1 MDRVVVEIREP
12 GREPRRVS
20 ITATVEVGREC
31 SGILLGDSRVSRRHI
46 ALTAGVEGLT
56 LTDLGS
62 SNGTT
67 VNGTRVTDPVVVRT
81 GDVIRLGGT
90 EIGVVDRTAAPPRPA
105 SAPPERMT
113 LLDTPP
119 VAAAAAEPGEEVPAP
134 PTVVAPVMAP
144 VAAAAPAPAIDAAAL
159 RAAAGSDGRVTL
171 LVSAP
176 ASASDVVRGAHLE
189 ILEYWLPR
197 HSGRTIATV
206 DGAVVCGFPAIRHG
220 LLCTVALSRGFA
232 AFNRGRA
239 GDLLEVRTAI
249 HAGDATVEEAVIALR
264 IASAAEPGQVLVS
277 SAVREAA
284 GNGDEFAF
292 GEPRTLE
299 VPGRGP
305 VAVLP
310 LRPR

>member
-31 SGILLGDSRVSRRHI
+31 SGILLGDPRVSRRHI

-67 VNGTRVTDPVVVRT
+67 LNGNRVTDPVVVRI

-90 EIGVVDRTAAPPRPA
+90 EIGVVERTAAPPRPA
-105 SAPPERMT
+105 TAPPERMT
-113 LLDTPP
+113 LLDPAVP
-119 VAAAAAEPGEEVPAP
+119 AAAAEPAAAVPAP
-134 PTVVAPVMAP
+134 PTVVAPVAP
-144 VAAAAPAPAIDAAAL
+144 VVAATPVPAIDAAAL
-159 RAAAGSDGRVTL
+159 SAAAGSDGRVAL

-176 ASASDVVRGAHLE
+176 APAGDAVHRAHRE

-197 HSGRTIATV
+197 HSGRTVATV
-206 DGAVVCGFPAIRHG
+206 DGAMVCGFPAIRHG
-220 LLCTVALSRGFA
+220 LLCTVAVSRGFA
-232 AFNRGRA
+232 AFNRGRP
-239 GDLLEVRTAI
+239 GDLLEARTAL
-249 HAGDATVEEAVIALR
+249 HAGDAVVEEAVVALR

-284 GNGDEFAF
+284 GDGDEFGF
-292 GEPRTLE
+292 GEPRTVE
-299 VPGRGP
+299 VAGRGP
-305 VAVLP
+305 VVVLP
-310 LRPR
+310 LQPR